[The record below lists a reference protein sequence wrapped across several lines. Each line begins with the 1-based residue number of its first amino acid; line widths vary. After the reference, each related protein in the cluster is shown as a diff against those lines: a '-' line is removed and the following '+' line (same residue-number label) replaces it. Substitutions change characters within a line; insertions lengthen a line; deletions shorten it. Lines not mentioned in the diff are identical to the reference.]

1 MPETFWSDP
10 SSSASSPPGST
21 GGEAADQICDLRAK
35 TNGGSLGAPDLISD
49 GETSERGPTQS
60 CQLCFLFSLDETRSC
75 DSSEAASGQEVRKS
89 SPSGLWC
96 KRRATTRS
104 PDIWKQPTEQGACF
118 LYGGDS
124 LIENN
129 MWSAVFSLI
138 PSLLCVPVLRLIP
151 SPSVEINSL
160 KHNQWSEPP
169 FKHPLQC
176 LLWGESAGFYCF
188 SKIIS
193 IIITNCQM
201 SE

>member
-138 PSLLCVPVLRLIP
+138 PSLLVFQFLDSSRLLLLKSTHWNTIRDLSRRSNTRYNVCCEESQLVFTVLAKL
-151 SPSVEINSL
+151 
-160 KHNQWSEPP
+160 
-169 FKHPLQC
+169 
-176 LLWGESAGFYCF
+176 
-188 SKIIS
+188 
-193 IIITNCQM
+193 
-201 SE
+201 